1 MYIIGKLQ
9 KLYDVEGKSQLDGEL
24 ACYFL
29 SHLKDMKN
37 MTLQKCIHETGI
49 SKASIH
55 RFYNKAGFMNFKDM
69 TSEIL
74 KEYTLLPILQDFSF
88 HSSMNNMLF
97 NDKQIHQFS
106 QYLLKSQNVY
116 FYGYHQDIEAL
127 TSSINILR
135 KKGIIV
141 RELLAWNRNELLESL
156 YHLQVNDV
164 FIIIDVFK
172 KIQMFHEASIN
183 QSDTLKLNDLQQ
195 LLCHQYYIG
204 ESLQKKYHNI
214 QVIQIDNQENNSR
227 LLVTSLLDMKLSYY
241 LLQGESS

>member
-1 MYIIGKLQ
+1 MYIIDKLQ

-55 RFYNKAGFMNFKDM
+55 RFYSKAGFMNFKDM

-74 KEYTLLPILQDFSF
+74 KEYALLPILQEFSSY
-88 HSSMNNMLF
+88 SSMNLF
-97 NDKQIHQFS
+97 NDKQIYRFS

-127 TSSINILR
+127 TSSRNILR
-135 KKGIIV
+135 KKGIII
-141 RELLAWNRNELLESL
+141 RELLTWNRNELLESL
-156 YHLQVNDV
+156 YHLQTNDV
-164 FIIIDVFK
+164 FIIMDVFK

-204 ESLQKKYHNI
+204 ESSQKEYHNI
-214 QVIQIDNQENNSR
+214 QIIQIDNQESNSR

>member
-1 MYIIGKLQ
+1 MYIIDKLQ
-9 KLYDVEGKSQLDGEL
+9 KLYDVEGKYQLDGEL

-55 RFYNKAGFMNFKDM
+55 RFYSKAGFMNFKDM

-74 KEYTLLPILQDFSF
+74 KEYALLPILQEFSSY
-88 HSSMNNMLF
+88 SSMNLF
-97 NDKQIHQFS
+97 NDKQIYRFS

-127 TSSINILR
+127 TSSRNILR
-135 KKGIIV
+135 KKGIII
-141 RELLAWNRNELLESL
+141 RELLTWNRNELLESL
-156 YHLQVNDV
+156 YHLQTNDV
-164 FIIIDVFK
+164 FIIMDVFK

-204 ESLQKKYHNI
+204 ESSQKEYHNI

-241 LLQGESS
+241 LLQGESL

>member
-1 MYIIGKLQ
+1 MYIIDKLQ
-9 KLYDVEGKSQLDGEL
+9 KLYDVEGKYQLDGEL

-55 RFYNKAGFMNFKDM
+55 RFYSKAGFMNFKDM

-74 KEYTLLPILQDFSF
+74 KEYALLPISQEFSCY
-88 HSSMNNMLF
+88 SSYDHTLF
-97 NDKQIHQFS
+97 NDEQLIHFS
-106 QYLLKSQNVY
+106 QCLLKSQNVY
-116 FYGYHQDIEAL
+116 FYGYHQDIESL
-127 TSSINILR
+127 TSTKNVLR
-135 KKGIIV
+135 KKGIVV
-141 RELLAWNRNELLESL
+141 RELLSWNRHELLESL
-156 YHLQVNDV
+156 YHLQANDV

-172 KIQMFHEASIN
+172 KLQMFHEASIN

-195 LLCHQYYIG
+195 LPCHQYYIG
-204 ESLQKKYHNI
+204 ESSQKEYHNI
-214 QVIQIDNQENNSR
+214 QVIQINNQENDSR

-241 LLQGESS
+241 LLQGESL